1 MRVHG
6 CAWERCVCV
15 CVAIWNDRVLAD
27 LFFRLVE
34 VGGLQQSQVGPILAP
49 VGFLVAGQH
58 LPCIMGGLD
67 SHACL
72 PQEK

>member
-1 MRVHG
+1 VYGHMRVHG

-15 CVAIWNDRVLAD
+15 CVAIMNYRGLAD

-49 VGFLVAGQH
+49 VGFLVAG
-58 LPCIMGGLD
+58 
-67 SHACL
+67 
-72 PQEK
+72 